1 MDYTNRGKIIRKFNG
16 HYENYKLYKDHLADD
31 FLHRCAYCDTR
42 DDIITTPFEIDHF
55 IPRKVFENVKDSL
68 DTDYNN
74 LVYSCKKCNMA
85 KSSKFSGDIK
95 SVHPTNDL
103 FYDPVLT
110 DYNNIFYRNEY
121 GIIVSD
127 DSKAKVMISLL
138 RLYRP
143 IYALSWIIGQT
154 YELLDKLEKRIGLV
168 SNSDELDKLK
178 QVQIK
183 LNNYLVKVNRIFIA
197 NYNSKNEFN

>member
-1 MDYTNRGKIIRKFNG
+1 
-16 HYENYKLYKDHLADD
+16 
-31 FLHRCAYCDTR
+31 
-42 DDIITTPFEIDHF
+42 
-55 IPRKVFENVKDSL
+55 
-68 DTDYNN
+68 
-74 LVYSCKKCNMA
+74 
-85 KSSKFSGDIK
+85 
-95 SVHPTNDL
+95 
-103 FYDPVLT
+103 
-110 DYNNIFYRNEY
+110 
-121 GIIVSD
+121 
-127 DSKAKVMISLL
+127 MISLL